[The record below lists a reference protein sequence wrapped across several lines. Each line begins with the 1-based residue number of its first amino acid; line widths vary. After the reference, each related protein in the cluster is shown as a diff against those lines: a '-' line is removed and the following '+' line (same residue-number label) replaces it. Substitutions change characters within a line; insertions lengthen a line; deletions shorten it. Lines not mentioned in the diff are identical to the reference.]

1 VLSLCKSVRSQ
12 HHTLSKF
19 GRKGSMRLSEISH
32 VWDGEG
38 QDVKCPTNI
47 RNRMV
52 TDSKVTGCK
61 WMVEVQ
67 FHVRH
72 FFHHFWNDFYRTVI
86 GDSSRQ
92 GKKKPAMCRLPHNS
106 RPSTAEVKNRRSP
119 VKQGVKKVRVGRWEI
134 YHLHIYFI

>member
-1 VLSLCKSVRSQ
+1 MLSLCKSVRSQ

-72 FFHHFWNDFYRTVI
+72 FFPSLLERLLSNCYR
-86 GDSSRQ
+86 GFFAAR
-92 GKKKPAMCRLPHNS
+92 KKKPAMCRLPHNS